1 LFDII
6 FLANTISGLAAAA
19 LMVLGIWRSAQMARG
34 FVDRVYKSKALW
46 MAALTSSI
54 LISELS
60 SFIQFPPTLFG
71 SLLATSP
78 LILVIMVTY
87 AFVDRTILV
96 AMRSDF
102 FHRDVIGWMKI
113 RLPGFILVAGAVCL
127 AAADSALVPS
137 ETSATPF
144 WSIVAFDIFVVVV
157 PLVLGYAAIAVVV
170 SARRTADRTLKRHIL
185 LLGLSLACF
194 AAILALFASPSTDLF
209 NFLGDALNVGSLYL
223 LYRAVMSL
231 TLLGRV
237 EKGAGSTHSPSVT
250 GSG

>member
-1 LFDII
+1 M
-6 FLANTISGLAAAA
+6 ANTISGVAAAA
-19 LMVLGIWRSAQMARG
+19 LMVLGIWRSAQMAHG

-46 MAALTSSI
+46 MAALMSGI
-54 LISELS
+54 LLSELS
-60 SFIQFPPTLFG
+60 SFIQFPQGVLG

-78 LILVIMVTY
+78 LILVIVVSY

-102 FHRDVIGWMKI
+102 FHRDVMGWMKI
-113 RLPGFILVAGAVCL
+113 RFPGFIFVIGAVFL
-127 AAADSALVPS
+127 ATADSALVPS
-137 ETSATPF
+137 DTSATPF
-144 WSIVAFDIFVVVV
+144 WSTVAFDFFVVVV
-157 PLVLGYAAIAVVV
+157 PLVLGYAAVAVVV

-185 LLGLSLACF
+185 LVGLSLACF

-237 EKGAGSTHSPSVT
+237 EKGTESTLSPSVT
-250 GSG
+250 ESS